1 MAENSQSK
9 EYFKSS
15 KRNKKAIVD
24 RFFYFILVISLILS
38 VFHVFNTWKISVAET
53 EDHAFKH
60 AISVEAAFQKSSLS
74 GLKADPSDLERPEY
88 LEIKD
93 SLMQIALE
101 DNWIRFAYIYVERD
115 GNIYFLADSEPA
127 DSEDYSPPG
136 QLYYEAD
143 EVMFIPIKS
152 GTPVLTA
159 PTADR
164 WGTWVSVLVPMKDRI
179 TGVTIAVLG
188 VDYPA
193 GNWYDDAL
201 NRTLQTAA
209 IAAFI
214 EILII
219 ALYVLSR
226 MYLKILAEK
235 EKQYELDDKLKE
247 SERSKSVLLDNIP
260 GMAYRCNY
268 DEQWTMKFVSE
279 GCIDLTGYR
288 PQSIL
293 NNNEVS
299 FNDLILPEYRET
311 LLNEWKKTIEFK
323 TPFRQEYKIN
333 SAEGKEKWV
342 LEIGQAILDD
352 SDNVAALEGIII
364 DISEQKEREER
375 IKYISEHDDL
385 TGLYNRKYYEEA
397 LSRLDSEI
405 NLPLALLL
413 IDIDGVRLI
422 NDAFGYQEGD
432 RLIRETAVII
442 GQAVRST
449 DITARIGG
457 NEFAILMPNAG
468 EEQIKKVLIQILSEC
483 ERSNLDDSKKEY
495 EISLSS
501 GYAIKDSRDKK
512 IEEIIKKADEF
523 MRNRKLLNRQS
534 VHSNIISSIMSTVYE
549 KSQET
554 EEHARRIVS
563 LTRQIG
569 EKLGVSQKELDELE
583 LLSMLHD
590 IGKIGV
596 HDRILNKPGRLDE
609 EEWSIMKKHP
619 EIGYRIAKSS
629 FELEPI
635 AEYILTH
642 HERWDGKG
650 YPNGIKG
657 EEIPLLARI
666 LSIAD
671 AYDAMT
677 EDRVYRAALPKTEAL
692 QEIEQNA
699 GLQFDPDIARTFIKI
714 IKSTS

>member
-9 EYFKSS
+9 VYLKSN
-15 KRNKKAIVD
+15 KRNKKAID
-24 RFFYFILVISLILS
+24 RIFYFILVISLIVS
-38 VFHVFNTWKISVAET
+38 AAHVLNTWKNGVEET

-60 AISVEAAFQKSSLS
+60 ATSVEAAFQKSSLF

-88 LEIKD
+88 QEIKD
-93 SLMQIALE
+93 SLMHIAQK
-101 DNWIRFAYIYVERD
+101 DSWIRFAYIYVERD

-143 EVMFIPIKS
+143 EETFLPIKS
-152 GTPVLTA
+152 GIPVLTA
-159 PTADR
+159 PAADR

-179 TGVTIAVLG
+179 TGETIAVLG

-193 GNWYDDAL
+193 EDWYDDAL

-219 ALYVLSR
+219 SLYVLFR
-226 MYLKILAEK
+226 MYYKILAEK

-268 DEQWTMKFVSE
+268 DEQWTMQFVSE
-279 GCIDLTGYR
+279 GCVDLTGYR

-299 FNDLILPEYRET
+299 FNDLILPEYREP
-311 LLNEWKKTIEFK
+311 LQNEWKKAVEFK
-323 TPFRQEYKIN
+323 APFRQEYKIN

-342 LEIGQAILDD
+342 LEIGQAILDN

-385 TGLYNRKYYEEA
+385 TGLHNRKYYEEA
-397 LSRLDSEI
+397 LSRLDSEM

-432 RLIRETAVII
+432 RLIRETAAII

-468 EEQIKKVLIQILSEC
+468 EEQVKKILGQILLES
-483 ERSNLDDSKKEY
+483 ERSKLDDTKKEY

-501 GYAIKDSRDKK
+501 GYAIKDSSDKK

-569 EKLGVSQKELDELE
+569 EKIGVSQKELDELE

-596 HDRILNKPGRLDE
+596 SDRILNKPGKLDE

-666 LSIAD
+666 LAIAD

-699 GLQFDPDIARTFIKI
+699 GLQFDPDIARTFINI